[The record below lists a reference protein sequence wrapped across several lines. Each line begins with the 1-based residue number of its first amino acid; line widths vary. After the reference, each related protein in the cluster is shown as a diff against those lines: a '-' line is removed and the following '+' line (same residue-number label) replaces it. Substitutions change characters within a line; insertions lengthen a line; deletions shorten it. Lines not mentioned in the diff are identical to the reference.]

1 MSDQSTKPAGAG
13 GRGADGQDGG
23 QQLHKLRRRT
33 QRLAHRVGELEAEMQ
48 ESRRLQRRVAE
59 LTDVVAE
66 LLLPLTSRDDARVR
80 ELLERFEPTSAAE
93 GSEAWPASAEP
104 RD

>member
-1 MSDQSTKPAGAG
+1 MSKASMKPGAE
-13 GRGADGQDGG
+13 DEDTG
-23 QQLHKLRRRT
+23 QQLLRLRRRT
-33 QRLAHRVGELEAEMQ
+33 KRLAERVGELEEEMQ

-80 ELLERFEPTSAAE
+80 ELLERFDPMSAAK
-93 GSEAWPASAEP
+93 GSKGWLASAEP
-104 RD
+104 KD